1 MKDLDIYIKLFLSL
15 IIFFTSTS
23 CTQLV
28 VGGSASG
35 GIILVQERSAKQ
47 AAKDIIIKTK
57 IEEAFFSNNYDDL
70 FSKIKVIVFEG
81 KVLLVGTVMN
91 DSSKSAAATIVKT
104 IDGVKEIADYVIV
117 GKESVIDYLKDTRIT
132 LEFKAK
138 LLTDK
143 DISEVNYLSTT
154 ENRALYI
161 IGVSQNKEELEK
173 VLFHAGN
180 VPGVKKIIN
189 LVIDKKSPSRKSSN
203 E

>member
-35 GIILVQERSAKQ
+35 GLILVQERSAKQ

-91 DSSKSAAATIVKT
+91 VSSKSAAAAIVKT

>member
-35 GIILVQERSAKQ
+35 GIILVQEKSAE
-47 AAKDIIIKTK
+47 ASSKDIIIKTK
-57 IEEAFFSNNYDDL
+57 IEGSFFSNNYDDI

-104 IDGVKEIADYVIV
+104 INGVKEIADYVIV

-161 IGVSQNKEELEK
+161 IGVSQE
-173 VLFHAGN
+173 
-180 VPGVKKIIN
+180 
-189 LVIDKKSPSRKSSN
+189 
-203 E
+203 